1 MNKSLHKLSFFA
13 LLMISFLLLSFTQGT
28 VWMDKSHHKTS
39 EKEGVYYRPVP
50 QKKKNNFHII
60 DYYRNGNKYRE
71 GKSES
76 SILSQENF
84 KGVVTYYHRN
94 GLVSKKE
101 KYKKG
106 VMDGAYQEYFL
117 TGELKVDGGYNRGKK
132 EGVWKI
138 YYKTGKIKS
147 KGKYRD
153 GEKVGVWKTYYKN
166 VYYPDDE

>member
-1 MNKSLHKLSFFA
+1 
-13 LLMISFLLLSFTQGT
+13 MISFLLLSFTQGT

-50 QKKKNNFHII
+50 QKKKNNFYII

-71 GKSES
+71 GKSEFS
-76 SILSQENF
+76 TLRQEKF

-117 TGELKVDGGYNRGKK
+117 TGELKVDGGYHKGKK